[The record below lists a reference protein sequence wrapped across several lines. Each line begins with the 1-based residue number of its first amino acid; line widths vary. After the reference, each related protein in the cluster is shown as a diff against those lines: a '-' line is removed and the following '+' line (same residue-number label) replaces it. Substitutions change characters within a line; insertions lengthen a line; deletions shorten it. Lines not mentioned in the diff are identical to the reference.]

1 MKTKTVFIS
10 MILMCFIFSPGS
22 VFATLFYEGKV
33 MKIVVATGPG
43 GGYDFYARVAAKYM
57 MKYLPGSTIIVK
69 NVPGAGHIIG
79 TNQIC
84 NAKPDGLTF
93 GTFNRGL
100 PMTQLAGLKGVKF
113 DLTKMCWLGSAAIEP
128 LAFVVASD
136 GPFKNI
142 KDVMNAKKVLIGTQG
157 IGTEGHIAAMLFKD
171 MAGLTNFKL
180 LMGYRGSE
188 QMMALRRGEIQGQFS
203 SIGSIHQFIK
213 DGYGIPIM
221 FTSKNKVKGYEDVPL
236 IADIVK
242 EKKYKPVINL
252 LYSISMLGRPF
263 AGPPNIPE
271 DRLKI
276 LRQAFKNSLED
287 KELIQFIK
295 KIGRLLEY
303 TDAEEATAIV
313 TSILKVS
320 PDTIKL
326 IKEAYGVK

>member
-1 MKTKTVFIS
+1 MRKMVLTSMCLLFFIIS
-10 MILMCFIFSPGS
+10 TGIGLAAP
-22 VFATLFYEGKV
+22 FYDGKV

-79 TNQIC
+79 TNQIY
-84 NAKPDGLTF
+84 NSKPDGLTF

-113 DLTKMCWLGSAAIEP
+113 DLTQMGWLGSAAIEP

-142 KDVMNAKKVLIGTQG
+142 EDVMKAKEVVIGTQG

-171 MAGLTNFKL
+171 MAGLKNLKL
-180 LMGYRGSE
+180 SMGYRGSE
-188 QMMALRRGEIQGQFS
+188 QMLALRRGEIQGQFS
-203 SIGSIHQFIK
+203 SIGSIQRFIN
-213 DGYGIPIM
+213 DGYGKPIM

-236 IADIVK
+236 IAEIIK
-242 EKKYKPVINL
+242 EKKYEPIFNL

-263 AGPPNIPE
+263 AGPPGIPE
-271 DRLKI
+271 DRLRT
-276 LRQAFKNSLED
+276 LRQAFKKCMED
-287 KELIQFIK
+287 QEVIRFVE
-295 KIGRLLEY
+295 KIGRPLEY
-303 TDAEEATAIV
+303 TDAEEATAV
-313 TSILKVS
+313 VRSILKVS
-320 PDTIKL
+320 PEAIRL